1 MDFCLALI
9 LYARYSYFKCAPIKF
24 YLFCILRYGGLYDYG
39 VKFDCIL
46 GNNGIKVKAVG
57 DFKIWIYGSEVKFG

>member
-1 MDFCLALI
+1 M
-9 LYARYSYFKCAPIKF
+9 RYFTLKFLNFGLCKF
-24 YLFCILRYGGLYDYG
+24 YLFCVLRYGGLYDYG

>member
-1 MDFCLALI
+1 
-9 LYARYSYFKCAPIKF
+9 
-24 YLFCILRYGGLYDYG
+24 LRYGGLYDYG